1 MAQRAHGVAGA
12 AGGDLVGADFRPF
25 HARKGELCHGQP
37 VFGGGHV
44 LFALVRGHEGWH
56 DDDLIRRQLPL
67 CRLRDGDVF
76 GVDGIERAAENDDVH
91 GRSPKPLARA
101 PRTPSCREAGS
112 ASSAFVFISIA
123 YLCAADKRFAKKHA
137 RRGTELS
144 LPKPPQNIFRP
155 NFLARVYLYKKME
168 IPSQKTERPREKRL
182 REMRLRGRGRGR
194 CGRSLPCGRIPCSF
208 FV

>member
-1 MAQRAHGVAGA
+1 MKPPAEAGKKALALGAEVGRVPLSAAGNQLREREDLFRLLPGIKIAQHVCPYQEEKLVLREALAEMAQRAHGVAGA

-67 CRLRDGDVF
+67 CRLRNGDVF

-101 PRTPSCREAGS
+101 PRTPSCRG
-112 ASSAFVFISIA
+112 
-123 YLCAADKRFAKKHA
+123 
-137 RRGTELS
+137 G
-144 LPKPPQNIFRP
+144 
-155 NFLARVYLYKKME
+155 
-168 IPSQKTERPREKRL
+168 
-182 REMRLRGRGRGR
+182 GRGLFGL
-194 CGRSLPCGRIPCSF
+194 CFYKYSISLRR
-208 FV
+208 